1 MSKILIVSGHPN
13 LPESTANKTALEA
26 VKARFGDA
34 VTVRELD
41 KTRVNG
47 KFDIAAEQ
55 KALVE
60 HDVLVLQFPVFW
72 YSVPSLLKQWIDD
85 VFEYGFAYGT
95 DGTALQGKKFLL
107 SATAGAAE
115 DIYQNML
122 PSELP
127 PAFADYANTAAFTGM
142 HLLEPLFSYGT
153 TSDPGNTEAV
163 HAIGVE
169 HGKKLVAVLET
180 LQQG

>member
-127 PAFADYANTAAFTGM
+127 RPLPTTRTLRRSQVCSCLSRCLATAPRATRVTLRLFM
-142 HLLEPLFSYGT
+142 LL
-153 TSDPGNTEAV
+153 
-163 HAIGVE
+163 
-169 HGKKLVAVLET
+169 VLST
-180 LQQG
+180 VRS